1 MCAAYLGMTPS
12 QVDECSL
19 RDINVMLAGVKER
32 IEQQEDL
39 KWQRTLTVVQQLE
52 NLMLFRAGK
61 RQKPLDAMYR
71 QLKKQETP
79 IMRIA
84 EYQQLRQRAKA
95 ILEDGYGSES

>member
-19 RDINVMLAGVKER
+19 RDINVMLAGVRQR

-39 KWQRTLTVVQQLE
+39 EWQRTFTVVQQLE

-71 QLKKQETP
+71 QVKKQDTP
-79 IMRIA
+79 VMRMA

>member
-1 MCAAYLGMTPS
+1 MTPS

-32 IEQQEDL
+32 LEREQEAE
-39 KWQRTLTVVQQLE
+39 WQRTLIVAQQLE

-61 RQKPLDAMYR
+61 RQKPLDYMYR

-79 IMRIA
+79 VMRLA
-84 EYQQLRQRAKA
+84 EYHQLRTRAKA
-95 ILEDGYGSES
+95 ILEDGNGR